1 MVAAAVVAVQRWGA
15 GKMKTKKNKSG
26 QALIEFM
33 VGLIGIIV
41 LVLGLSYIGRFVA
54 IDCKNF
60 LEVRTDV
67 ADDMLASRGSAPNG
81 MYDPAGSYLY
91 LSQNINQNNNYSSLR
106 SRYPQQ
112 TRADRFGFLSGGNDP
127 LRVMIGSGKG
137 EEVPI
142 TSPLMQR
149 MLGRTKISPYQEFW
163 MPMWDDLQ

>member
-1 MVAAAVVAVQRWGA
+1 MVAVQRWGVD
-15 GKMKTKKNKSG
+15 KMKAKKSKSG
-26 QALIEFM
+26 QAMIEFM

-60 LEVRTDV
+60 LEVRSTV
-67 ADDMLASRGSAPNG
+67 AENMLTSRGSSPNG
-81 MYDPAGSYLY
+81 SYNPDGSYLY
-91 LSQNINQNNNYSSLR
+91 LSQNINPNNRYSSLR

-112 TRADRFGFLSGGNDP
+112 TRMDRFDFLSGGNDP
-127 LRVMIGSGKG
+127 LRMMIGSGKG

-149 MLGRTKISPYQEFW
+149 MLGRTKILPYQEFW

>member
-1 MVAAAVVAVQRWGA
+1 MVAAAVAVQRWGA

-60 LEVRTDV
+60 LEVRMDV
-67 ADDMLASRGSAPNG
+67 ADDMLASRGSTPNG
-81 MYDPAGSYLY
+81 VYNPAGSYFY
-91 LSQNINQNNNYSSLR
+91 LSHNINKNNRYSSLR
-106 SRYPQQ
+106 SWYPQQ
-112 TRADRFGFLSGGNDP
+112 ARRDRFEFLSDGGDP
-127 LRVMIGSGKG
+127 LRIMIGSGKG

-142 TSPLMQR
+142 TSPFMQR